1 MTILMPRVASRLFGE
16 PLMVDASKL
25 AAILA
30 GLGGRVAEGGFML
43 PGVAPAD
50 HVAFAEGRPSERMGV
65 VGGRLD
71 RAIQRAEAIDGEPVI
86 DRVGAVGIIPIE
98 GSLVQK
104 GKWLGSF
111 SGDTSYE
118 GVRAQVAS
126 AKRAAAAGAIRGVV
140 LEVDSYGGEVAGAF
154 ETAAAIADLSNTVP
168 TLAILTDFAFSAG
181 YLMASA
187 ARQIV
192 MPPGGGAGSI
202 GVIAM
207 HADYSAKLAKDG
219 IAVTL
224 ITAGAHKADGS
235 PLGPLPDEVR
245 AEIQA
250 RVDASYQRFTGAVG
264 AYRGT
269 RLDQAAAR
277 ATEARTYVGEAA
289 VRAGLVD
296 GIVEVDDAFREFVS
310 RVS

>member
-16 PLMVDASKL
+16 PLMVDSTKL

-30 GLGGRVAEGGFML
+30 GIGGRVAEGGFVL
-43 PGVAPAD
+43 PGVSPTG
-50 HVAFAEGRPSERMGV
+50 HVAFAQGRPSERMGV
-65 VGGRLD
+65 VGNRFDRRIGEAEQAYGFSVLD
-71 RAIQRAEAIDGEPVI
+71 QVDNVA
-86 DRVGAVGIIPIE
+86 IIPIE

-104 GKWLGSF
+104 GKWLGSY

-118 GVRAQVAS
+118 GTRALLVRAM
-126 AKRAAAAGAIRGVV
+126 RNEAIKGVV

-154 ETAAAIADLSNTVP
+154 ETAAMVAELSRQKP

-207 HADYSAKLAKDG
+207 HADFSRQLEQDG
-219 IAVTL
+219 INITL
-224 ITAGAHKADGS
+224 ITAGAHKADGNPTQ
-235 PLGPLPDEVR
+235 PLADDVR
-245 AEIQA
+245 AEIQQ
-250 RVDASYQRFTGAVG
+250 RVNVSYERFLAAVG
-264 AYRGT
+264 SHRGA
-269 RLDQAAAR
+269 RLTTDAAR

-296 GIVEVDDAFREFVS
+296 GIVEVDEAFREFVN

>member
-1 MTILMPRVASRLFGE
+1 MTILMPHVASRLFGE
-16 PLMVDASKL
+16 PLMVDSGKL

-30 GLGGRVAEGGFML
+30 GIGGRIAEGGFVL

-50 HVAFAEGRPSERMGV
+50 HVAFGQGRPSERMGV
-65 VGGRLD
+65 VGGHFD
-71 RAIQRAEAIDGEPVI
+71 RVLSAFEQKRGIELL
-86 DRVGAVGIIPIE
+86 DRVGSVAIVPIE
-98 GSLVQK
+98 GTLVQK
-104 GKWLGSF
+104 GKWLGSSD

-118 GVRAQVAS
+118 GTRALLARAMRSDQV
-126 AKRAAAAGAIRGVV
+126 KGVV

-154 ETAAAIADLSNTVP
+154 ETAAMIAELSAAKP

-207 HADYSAKLAKDG
+207 HADYSKQLEQKG
-219 IAVTL
+219 VAVTL
-224 ITAGAHKADGS
+224 VTAGAHKADGS
-235 PLGPLPDEVR
+235 PFAPLADDVR
-245 AEIQA
+245 GEIQA
-250 RVDASYQRFTGAVG
+250 RVDASYQRFVDAVG
-264 AYRGT
+264 TYRGV
-269 RLDQAAAR
+269 RLPAAAAR

-296 GIVEVDDAFREFVS
+296 GIVEVDEAFRVFVN

>member
-1 MTILMPRVASRLFGE
+1 MTILMPQIAARLFGE
-16 PLMVDASKL
+16 PLMVDAGKL

-30 GLGGRVAEGGFML
+30 GIGGRVAEGGFVL
-43 PGVAPAD
+43 PGVAPVD
-50 HVAFAEGRPSERMGV
+50 HVAFAQGRPSDSMGV
-65 VGGRLD
+65 VGDRFD
-71 RAIQRAEAIDGEPVI
+71 RALTAFEAREGVNVLDQ
-86 DRVGAVGIIPIE
+86 VGGVAIIPIE
-98 GSLVQK
+98 GTLVQK
-104 GKWLGSF
+104 GKWLGTS

-118 GVRAQVAS
+118 GVRALVA
-126 AKRAAAAGAIRGVV
+126 RAMRNDSVKGVV

-154 ETAAAIADLSNTVP
+154 ETAAMIAQLSKAKP
-168 TLAILTDFAFSAG
+168 TLAIMTDFAFSAG

-207 HADYSAKLAKDG
+207 HADFSKQLEQDG
-219 IAVTL
+219 INVTL

-235 PLGPLPDEVR
+235 PFKPLDEKVL
-245 AEIQA
+245 AEIQS
-250 RVDASYQRFTGAVG
+250 RVDASYERFTSAVG
-264 AYRGT
+264 THRGV
-269 RLDQAAAR
+269 RLPGAAAR

-289 VRAGLVD
+289 VAAGLVD
-296 GIVEVDDAFREFVS
+296 GIAEVDEAFREFVN

>member
-1 MTILMPRVASRLFGE
+1 MSILMPRIAARLFGE
-16 PLMVDASKL
+16 PLMVDSAKL
-25 AAILA
+25 AAILS
-30 GLGGRVAEGGFML
+30 GIGGRVAEGGFVL
-43 PGVAPAD
+43 PGVAPVD
-50 HVAFAEGRPSERMGV
+50 HVAFAGGRPSDSMGV
-65 VGGRLD
+65 VGNRLD
-71 RAIQRAEAIDGEPVI
+71 RSIARYEAATGESVL
-86 DRVGAVGIIPIE
+86 DRVGNVAIIPIE
-98 GSLVQK
+98 GTLVQK
-104 GKWLGSF
+104 GKWLGSN

-118 GVRAQVAS
+118 GTRAQVAS
-126 AKRAAAAGAIRGVV
+126 AMRNDQVKGVV
-140 LEVDSYGGEVAGAF
+140 LEVDSYGGQVSGAF
-154 ETAAAIADLSNTVP
+154 ETAAMIAELSKMKP

-207 HADYSAKLAKDG
+207 HADFSKQLEQDG

-235 PLGPLPDEVR
+235 PTKPLDEAVR

-250 RVDASYQRFTGAVG
+250 RVDASYERFTTAVG
-264 AYRGT
+264 TYRGA
-269 RLDQAAAR
+269 RLPSAAAR

-289 VRAGLVD
+289 VAAGLVD
-296 GIVEVDDAFREFVS
+296 GIAEVDEAFREFVN
-310 RVS
+310 RVN

>member
-1 MTILMPRVASRLFGE
+1 MTLLMPQVASRLFGE

-30 GLGGRVAEGGFML
+30 GIGGRVAEGGFTL
-43 PGVAPAD
+43 PGIAPVD
-50 HVAFAEGRPSERMGV
+50 HTAFAGGRLSESMGV
-65 VGGRLD
+65 VGNGFD
-71 RAIQRAEAIDGEPVI
+71 RALTAFEQRRNVSLLDQVGPVAIV
-86 DRVGAVGIIPIE
+86 PIE
-98 GSLVQK
+98 GTLVQK
-104 GKWLGSF
+104 GKWLGSQ

-118 GVRAQVAS
+118 GVRALIA
-126 AKRAAAAGAIRGVV
+126 RAMRAESVKGVV

-154 ETAAAIADLSNTVP
+154 ETAAMIAELSRAKP

-207 HADYSAKLAKDG
+207 HADFSKQLEQDG

-224 ITAGAHKADGS
+224 ITAGTHKADGS
-235 PLGPLPDEVR
+235 PTLPLAEDVR
-245 AEIQA
+245 AEIQK
-250 RVDASYQRFTGAVG
+250 RVDASYERFLAAV
-264 AYRGT
+264 ATYRGR
-269 RLDQAAAR
+269 RLDTVAAR

-289 VRAGLVD
+289 VAAGLVD
-296 GIVEVDDAFREFVS
+296 GIIEADQAFAEFVN